1 MISSNLC
8 DYSDAYIL
16 VKGIITVL
24 NTAAECAEV
33 NNTNKKLI
41 FKNCAPFNDC
51 ITEINYTKIDDAQKI
66 DIVMLMYNLTEYR
79 DAYLESLWQYYRDEP
94 SLNADGDWKYWF
106 SC

>member
-51 ITEINYTKIDDAQKI
+51 ITEINYTQIDDAQKN

-94 SLNADGDWKYWF
+94 SLNADGD
-106 SC
+106 